1 MTFLSQLN
9 WRYATKKFD
18 TNRHVST
25 TDLDQIVEAI
35 RLAPTSFGMMPY
47 HFYIVTNPDI
57 KTQIQAI
64 AWNQPQVTTC
74 SHLIVFAA
82 RTDLVTITD
91 EYFTLMSGGN
101 AEVRA
106 GLKGYE
112 DMVSGFANSK
122 DEAGALAWAAKQAY
136 IAHGFALAA
145 CAELEIDSCAMEG
158 FDPAALADILKLPAN
173 QKAVVMLPIGYRAEG
188 EAPRGPKVRFAREDM
203 FTEVK

>member
-18 TNRHVST
+18 TNRQVST
-25 TDLDQIVEAI
+25 ADLDQIIEAI
-35 RLAPTSFGMMPY
+35 RLTPTSFGMMPY
-47 HFYIVTNPDI
+47 HFYIITNPEV
-57 KTQIQAI
+57 KAQILPI
-64 AWNQPQVTTC
+64 SWNQPQITTC
-74 SHLIVFAA
+74 SHLIVFVA
-82 RTDLVTITD
+82 RTDLETVTD

-106 GLKGYE
+106 DLKGYE
-112 DMVSGFANSK
+112 DMVSGFAKSK

-145 CAELEIDSCAMEG
+145 CSELEIDSCAMEG
-158 FDPAALADILKLPAN
+158 FDPAALGEILKLPAN
-173 QKAVVMLPIGYRAEG
+173 QKAVVMLPIGYRAED
-188 EAPRGPKVRFAREDM
+188 EMPRGSKVRFAREDM